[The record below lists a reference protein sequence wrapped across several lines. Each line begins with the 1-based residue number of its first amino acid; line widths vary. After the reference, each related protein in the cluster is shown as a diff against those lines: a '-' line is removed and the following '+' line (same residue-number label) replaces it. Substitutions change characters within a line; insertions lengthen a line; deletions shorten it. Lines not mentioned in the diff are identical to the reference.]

1 MSLNISF
8 DNQWILITG
17 GTRGI
22 GKAIAQEFFSCGGNI
37 IITGT
42 STKAPNWATDFQA
55 TKPNQTIV
63 YKQIDFTSK
72 RIEQDLADL
81 VSKYNDI
88 GVCVN
93 NAGYNIVS
101 DIREVKKEDI
111 SALIEINLIGPA
123 MLTSVISRSMAEKK
137 YGRIVNIS
145 SIFGIVSRKGRS
157 SYSSAKSGLIGLT
170 RACALDLAEDNV
182 LVNCVCP
189 GFTKTELTKRILG
202 NEGINEISK
211 QIPLGRLAEP
221 GDIVPIV
228 LFLSSKLNTYITGQ
242 TITVDGGFVVT

>member
-8 DNQWILITG
+8 ENQWVLITG
-17 GTRGI
+17 ATRGI
-22 GKAIAQEFFSCGGNI
+22 GKALAQEFFSCGGNI

-42 STKAPNWATDFQA
+42 DRKPPKWAIEF
-55 TKPNQTIV
+55 KSKSKNQDIS
-63 YKQIDFTSK
+63 YIKLDFTSK
-72 RIEQDLADL
+72 NWNKNLEKLL
-81 VSKYNDI
+81 VKYPNI
-88 GVCVN
+88 SVVIN
-93 NAGYNIVS
+93 NAGNNIIS

-111 SALIEINLIGPA
+111 STLVEINLIGPA

-157 SYSSAKSGLIGLT
+157 SYSSTKSGLIGLT

-202 NEGINEISK
+202 NKGINEISK